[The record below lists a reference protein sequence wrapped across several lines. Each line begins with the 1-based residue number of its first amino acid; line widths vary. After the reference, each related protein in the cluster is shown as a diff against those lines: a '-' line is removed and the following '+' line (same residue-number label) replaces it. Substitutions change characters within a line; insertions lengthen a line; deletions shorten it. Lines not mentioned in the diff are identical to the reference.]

1 NPDTDPFIPRS
12 AHAWAVKYFRNDPD
26 FPKIPEGVKFT
37 AGVQNLGPDANEY
50 RGHSGKAMDGDNTG
64 VTTSTFTPHS
74 SPLGLAFDQDMALTG
89 EFKGAGF
96 VLRNSLGARNSM
108 MKPFTDEGR
117 DLLLLQKSYDKL

>member
-1 NPDTDPFIPRS
+1 HTG
-12 AHAWAVKYFRNDPD
+12 
-26 FPKIPEGVKFT
+26 KIF
-37 AGVQNLGPDANEY
+37 
-50 RGHSGKAMDGDNTG
+50 DGDDTG

-74 SPLGLAFDQDMALTG
+74 SPLGLAFDQDLALTG

-117 DLLLLQKSYDKL
+117 DLLRLEKSYNKLSDNYFVKTTRIVESFNNPTDAVLVG